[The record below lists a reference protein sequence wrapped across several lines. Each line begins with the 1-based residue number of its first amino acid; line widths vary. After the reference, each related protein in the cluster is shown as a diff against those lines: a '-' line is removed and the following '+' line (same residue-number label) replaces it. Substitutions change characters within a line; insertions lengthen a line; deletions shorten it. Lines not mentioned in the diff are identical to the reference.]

1 MGEGKWLFRDEAR
14 LALTMVEAHDG
25 YVGVCAAIF
34 FFHVYM
40 CRRPSFKVLKRR
52 DSLGPVIDL
61 KFSIMS
67 VPLIRTG
74 HQIRDHFFEFP

>member
-34 FFHVYM
+34 FSTSI
-40 CRRPSFKVLKRR
+40 CAGGLLS
-52 DSLGPVIDL
+52 
-61 KFSIMS
+61 KF
-67 VPLIRTG
+67 
-74 HQIRDHFFEFP
+74 